1 MMIMRCTVAVTVA
14 LFSDCVVTLAAAMD
28 DSHRRVLQLLPPP
41 SADRGRVLDNLATF
55 ERRQE
60 V

>member
-28 DSHRRVLQLLPPP
+28 DSHRRVLQLLPP